1 VHDQISLKYASEDRR
16 LLDLEEN
23 IQVTPVRRFLDD
35 WGLPQA
41 LFHLALAVPVF
52 GAVEYASGD
61 RVLPWGEVSVFL
73 ALAGGFCYGWRVRKQ
88 MRE

>member
-1 VHDQISLKYASEDRR
+1 MTALHRV
-16 LLDLEEN
+16 
-23 IQVTPVRRFLDD
+23 LDD

-41 LFHLALAVPVF
+41 LFQLALTLPVF
-52 GAVEYASGD
+52 AAVEYVSGD

-73 ALAGGFCYGWRVRKQ
+73 ALAGSFCYGWRARRE